1 MIRVALTLRR
11 RSSAKPDAHTPYVK
25 ALSRSG
31 AEVISVWPGDEA
43 LADFDALCLSG
54 GGDVHPSRYGQEL
67 GGSMEI
73 DEERDALEFDLF
85 ERAARHRRPVLG
97 ICRGMQLMNVALG
110 GSLTQHVTGHAERYG
125 PLVPHEMTIAPRSL
139 LEAAC
144 GPGPITVNS
153 RHHQAV
159 RPRDLGRGLRATAVV
174 GDVIEAIEAPH
185 LGWAVG
191 VQWHPERS
199 AEVHAAATRIFDA
212 FVRAAANAALPTR

>member
-11 RSSAKPDAHTPYVK
+11 RSRAKPDAHVPYVE
-25 ALSRSG
+25 ALSRAG
-31 AEVISVWPGDEA
+31 AEVVPVWPDDEPPRH
-43 LADFDALCLSG
+43 FDALCLSG
-54 GGDVHPSRYGQEL
+54 GGDVHPSRYGQDVA
-67 GGSMEI
+67 GSTEI

-85 ERAARHRRPVLG
+85 ERAARQHLPVLG

-110 GSLTQHVTGHAERYG
+110 GSLGQHVTGHDERYG
-125 PLVPHEMTIAPRSL
+125 PLVPHEVTIAPRSL

-144 GPGPITVNS
+144 GRGPMIVNS

-174 GDVIEAIEAPH
+174 GDVIEALEAPH
-185 LGWAVG
+185 LGWAIG
-191 VQWHPERS
+191 VQWHPERT
-199 AEVHAAATRIFDA
+199 AEVHVAATRIFDA